1 MSLPR
6 VTARSAMPKADD
18 PHVVLGVAKGAA
30 VDEIKKAFRARARV
44 LHPDTSDGTTTEEEF
59 HALKAAYE
67 ALLKRRGAEADP
79 QDEVYGPG
87 MRARLDAA
95 RAWRERSAMKSSGVA
110 PAREWNE
117 INAAASGT
125 QRRAAGRAFDAEA
138 HQTLEELLA
147 ARRAAKSNTVSSVKS
162 ALGAGIVEGK
172 VSRGSRGL
180 LVVGC
185 GLIIGLIATRKV
197 MHKMEEREKRAV
209 KSS

>member
-1 MSLPR
+1 
-6 VTARSAMPKADD
+6 MPKADD

-125 QRRAAGRAFDAEA
+125 QRRASGRAFDAEA

-147 ARRAAKSNTVSSVKS
+147 ARRAAKSGAVSSVKS
-162 ALGAGIVEGK
+162 SLEGGF
-172 VSRGSRGL
+172 VGGRVGRGSRGL

-185 GLIIGLIATRKV
+185 GLIIGLFAARKV
-197 MHKMEEREKRAV
+197 MHKKEARERV
-209 KSS
+209 SKSS